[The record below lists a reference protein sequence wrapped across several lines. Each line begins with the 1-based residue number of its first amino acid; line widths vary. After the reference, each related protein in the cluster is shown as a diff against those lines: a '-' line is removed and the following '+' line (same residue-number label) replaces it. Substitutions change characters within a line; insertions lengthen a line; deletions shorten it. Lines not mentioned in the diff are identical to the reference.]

1 MATFPVLF
9 GEASTG
15 KMKQW
20 SVSVM
25 EENGCGIIVVERGY
39 EGGKL
44 QNNQKAIREGK
55 NLGKKN
61 ATTPVQQAI
70 QEARSQWLKMKEI
83 GYSARDVED
92 TATATATGLAGT
104 AAGEVEE
111 KGEVG
116 GAGEVEEKGRGKGQ
130 DTSVPSVMLA
140 HDYHKRGKDI
150 QFPCFIQPKLDGTR
164 CVGIPKKGLF
174 SRNKKAYPHL
184 EHIRRE
190 LDRLPPNIVLDGEL
204 YSDELTFQ
212 EIVGLVKSETLKP
225 GDAEKQL
232 KIRLHVYDIIC
243 DLPFEARYVN
253 LKLLFRRLGPH
264 ATGAMVLVPTE
275 RCADESAMKEKHAE
289 YMSQGY
295 EGIMLRN
302 GTGMY
307 RGVRSTEL
315 QKYKEFMD
323 SEYKVVGFQEGQGQ
337 EEGCVIW
344 VCETDAG
351 LRFSCRPRGTRE
363 ERHQLFHNGSTH
375 VGKMLTVR
383 YQELTD
389 DGLPRFPVGMGLRDY
404 E

>member
-20 SVSVM
+20 SVSVID
-25 EENGCGIIVVERGY
+25 ENGCGVIVVERGY

-44 QNNQKAIREGK
+44 QNNQKVIREGK

-92 TATATATGLAGT
+92 TGV
-104 AAGEVEE
+104 AGEAGEE
-111 KGEVG
+111 KGEEK
-116 GAGEVEEKGRGKGQ
+116 GEEEKGRGKGQ

-275 RCADESAMKEKHAE
+275 RCADEPMMKEKHAE

-302 GTGMY
+302 GTGIY

-323 SEYKVVGFQEGQGQ
+323 DEYKVVGFQEGQGQ

-344 VCETDAG
+344 VCETEAG
-351 LRFSCRPRGTRE
+351 SRFSCRPRGSRE
-363 ERHQLFHNGSTH
+363 ERHQLFRNGASH

-389 DGLPRFPVGMGLRDY
+389 DGLPRFPVGVGLRDY